1 VRITAAFP
9 TGVTALLFD
18 EAERRRRFEE
28 AAVASLRE
36 RGFSEVIL
44 PILDY
49 FEPYQSLL
57 TREARDELY
66 RFVDRDG
73 ELLALRGDFTPMLA
87 RLLAPRVESLPLPLR
102 LFYRGDRVRYQEE
115 RPGRLREYYEMG
127 AELLGA
133 PGEAA
138 DEEMLDLFLRVL
150 QLRDGISV
158 RLVVGF
164 AGALDRLLLE
174 CPAEN
179 RAALLRAIARR
190 DRRAARQAGS
200 AVLRVVEDG
209 APERASDLGDEAAP
223 RLERL
228 RALIERVERRF
239 DRERVA
245 ISIDLAEFAEDTLD
259 AQLQGTTE
267 TAPYYDGLMFRAYAD
282 GMTPVGGD
290 GGGVAPAG
298 GGLTA
303 GRGGRYDRL
312 FRRLGADL
320 SAVGFSVS
328 PDRLLGSGA
337 PSSAPTTMA
346 RRTW

>member
-1 VRITAAFP
+1 MRITAAFP

-18 EAERRRRFEE
+18 EAETRRRFEE
-28 AAVASLRE
+28 AAVGELRG

-49 FEPYQSLL
+49 FEPYESLL
-57 TREARDELY
+57 TREAREELY

-87 RLLAPRVESLPLPLR
+87 RVLAPRVASLELPLR

-138 DEEMLDLFLRVL
+138 DEEMLELFLRVL
-150 QLRDGISV
+150 QLREGV
-158 RLVVGF
+158 RVRVVLGF

-174 CPAEN
+174 CAAEG

-190 DRRAARQAGS
+190 DRRAARQAS
-200 AVLRVVEDG
+200 STLLRVVEDG
-209 APERASDLGDEAAP
+209 APPSPADLGEEAAP

-239 DRERVA
+239 DRDRVSL
-245 ISIDLAEFAEDTLD
+245 SIDLAEFAEDTLD
-259 AQLQGTTE
+259 SSLAAAAGTP
-267 TAPYYDGLMFRAYAD
+267 PYYDGFVFRAYAD
-282 GMTPVGGD
+282 GM
-290 GGGVAPAG
+290 A
-298 GGLTA
+298 LSA

-312 FRRLGADL
+312 FQRLGADL

-328 PDRLLGSGA
+328 PDRLLGSA
-337 PSSAPTTMA
+337 E
-346 RRTW
+346 R

>member
-1 VRITAAFP
+1 MRITAAFP

-18 EAERRRRFEE
+18 EAEARRRFEE
-28 AAVASLRE
+28 TTVAALRA

-49 FEPYQSLL
+49 FEPYEALL

-87 RLLAPRVESLPLPLR
+87 RVLAPRVASLALPLR

-133 PGEAA
+133 PGEQA
-138 DEEMLDLFLRVL
+138 DEEMLELFLRVL
-150 QLRDGISV
+150 QLRDGV
-158 RLVVGF
+158 RVRVVLGF

-174 CPAEN
+174 CE
-179 RAALLRAIARR
+179 AADRSTLMRAIARR
-190 DRRAARQAGS
+190 DRRAARQA
-200 AVLRVVEDG
+200 APALLRVVEDG
-209 APERASDLGDEAAP
+209 APAAAADLGDEAAP

-228 RALIERVERRF
+228 RALVQRVGERF
-239 DRERVA
+239 DRDRVA
-245 ISIDLAEFAEDTLD
+245 LAIDLAEFAEDTLD
-259 AQLQGTTE
+259 PELQAAAGTP
-267 TAPYYDGLMFRAYAD
+267 PYYDGLVFRAYAD
-282 GMTPVGGD
+282 GM
-290 GGGVAPAG
+290 A
-298 GGLTA
+298 LSA

-320 SAVGFSVS
+320 AAVGFSVS
-328 PDRLLGSGA
+328 PDRLLGG
-337 PSSAPTTMA
+337 PG
-346 RRTW
+346 R

>member
-1 VRITAAFP
+1 MRITAAFP

-28 AAVASLRE
+28 AAVTALRE

-49 FEPYQSLL
+49 FEPYESLL

-87 RLLAPRVESLPLPLR
+87 RVLAPRVATLPLPLR

-150 QLRDGISV
+150 QLRQDVKV
-158 RLVVGF
+158 RVVIGF

-174 CPAEN
+174 CAAEG
-179 RAALLRAIARR
+179 RAALLRGIARR
-190 DRRAARQAGS
+190 DRRAAREAS
-200 AVLRVVEDG
+200 STLLRVVEEG
-209 APERASDLGDEAAP
+209 APASAADLGDEAAP

-228 RALIERVERRF
+228 RALVERVGSRF
-239 DRERVA
+239 DAERVSLA
-245 ISIDLAEFAEDTLD
+245 IDLAEFAEDTLD
-259 AQLQGTTE
+259 PDLEAAADTT
-267 TAPYYDGLMFRAYAD
+267 PYYDGIMFRAYAD
-282 GMTPVGGD
+282 GT
-290 GGGVAPAG
+290 A
-298 GGLTA
+298 LTA

-320 SAVGFSVS
+320 AAVGFSVS
-328 PDRLLGSGA
+328 PDRLLGSGE
-337 PSSAPTTMA
+337 
-346 RRTW
+346 R

>member
-1 VRITAAFP
+1 VRITAALP

-28 AAVASLRE
+28 AAVAVLRE
-36 RGFSEVIL
+36 RSFSEVIL

-49 FEPYQSLL
+49 FEPYESLL
-57 TREARDELY
+57 TRAARDELY

-87 RLLAPRVESLPLPLR
+87 RVLAPRVATLPLPLR

-138 DEEMLDLFLRVL
+138 DEEMLHLFLRVL
-150 QLRDGISV
+150 QLRQDVKV
-158 RLVVGF
+158 RVVIGF

-174 CPAEN
+174 CPADG

-190 DRRAARQAGS
+190 ERRVAREAGS
-200 AVLRVVEDG
+200 TLLRVVEDG
-209 APERASDLGDEAAP
+209 VPAAAADLGDEAAP

-228 RALIERVERRF
+228 RALVDRVARRVDTERVSL
-239 DRERVA
+239 A
-245 ISIDLAEFAEDTLD
+245 IDLAEFAEDTLD
-259 AQLQGTTE
+259 PELAAAAD

-282 GMTPVGGD
+282 GT
-290 GGGVAPAG
+290 A
-298 GGLTA
+298 LTA

-320 SAVGFSVS
+320 AAVGFSVS
-328 PDRLLGSGA
+328 PDRLLGSGE
-337 PSSAPTTMA
+337 
-346 RRTW
+346 R

>member
-1 VRITAAFP
+1 MRITAAFP

-28 AAVASLRE
+28 AAVAALRE
-36 RGFSEVIL
+36 RDFSEVIL

-49 FEPYQSLL
+49 FEPYESLL

-87 RLLAPRVESLPLPLR
+87 RVLAPRVTSLPLPLR

-133 PGEAA
+133 PGESA

-150 QLRDGISV
+150 QLRAGVKV
-158 RLVVGF
+158 RVVVGF

-174 CPAEN
+174 YAPDG
-179 RAALLRAIARR
+179 RAQLLRAIARR
-190 DRRAARQAGS
+190 DRKAARQAS
-200 AVLRVVEDG
+200 STLLRVVEDG
-209 APERASDLGDEAAP
+209 APTAASDLGDEASP

-228 RALIERVERRF
+228 RALIERIEKRF
-239 DRERVA
+239 DCERVSL
-245 ISIDLAEFAEDTLD
+245 SIDLAEFAEDTLD
-259 AQLQGTTE
+259 PELQGATE
-267 TAPYYDGLMFRAYAD
+267 TSPYYDGLMFRAYAD
-282 GMTPVGGD
+282 ET
-290 GGGVAPAG
+290 A
-298 GGLTA
+298 LTA

-328 PDRLLGSGA
+328 PDRLLGSSVA
-337 PSSAPTTMA
+337 PSSAPTAMP

>member
-1 VRITAAFP
+1 MRITAAFP

-28 AAVASLRE
+28 AAVTALRE

-49 FEPYQSLL
+49 FEPYEALL

-87 RLLAPRVESLPLPLR
+87 RVLAPRVASLELPLR

-150 QLRDGISV
+150 QLRQDVKV
-158 RLVVGF
+158 RVVIGF

-174 CPAEN
+174 CAPEG
-179 RAALLRAIARR
+179 RAALLRGIARR
-190 DRRAARQAGS
+190 DRRAAREAS
-200 AVLRVVEDG
+200 STLLRVVEEG
-209 APERASDLGDEAAP
+209 APASAADLGDEAAP

-228 RALIERVERRF
+228 RALVERVGSRF
-239 DRERVA
+239 DAERVSLA
-245 ISIDLAEFAEDTLD
+245 IDLAEFAEDTLD
-259 AQLQGTTE
+259 PDLEAAVDI
-267 TAPYYDGLMFRAYAD
+267 APYYDGLMFRAYAD
-282 GMTPVGGD
+282 GT
-290 GGGVAPAG
+290 A
-298 GGLTA
+298 LTA

-320 SAVGFSVS
+320 AAVGFSVS
-328 PDRLLGSGA
+328 PDRLLGGGE
-337 PSSAPTTMA
+337 
-346 RRTW
+346 R